1 MQQLKYSI
9 QKGHGVEIALPSRAE
24 RCGDLF
30 QAQQRREC
38 PILPSR
44 HTRKTSSPCT
54 AHTEQGKP
62 QKKKK
67 NVNLDISKGEK
78 LSYKLTQTFIWIIA
92 TPKYF
97 YLQFITAQTLRGN
110 SALLKEKL
118 PTSCNQ
124 QVSKE
129 MDGNSGSVVGG

>member
-118 PTSCNQ
+118 PTSWNQ

>member
-1 MQQLKYSI
+1 MQQLKYSV

-118 PTSCNQ
+118 PTSWNQ

>member
-118 PTSCNQ
+118 PTSWNQ
-124 QVSKE
+124 
-129 MDGNSGSVVGG
+129 